1 MDKDAALK
9 ALQHIKERAIFGHQL
24 EYNCCQSTSTE
35 TYERMGREEDETRDL
50 LFALEE
56 FIESL

>member
-9 ALQHIKERAIFGHQL
+9 ALQHIKARAIYGHQL
-24 EYNCCQSTSTE
+24 EYNSCHSISRE
-35 TYERMGREEDETRDL
+35 TYERLDREEDETRDL

-56 FIESL
+56 FIESI